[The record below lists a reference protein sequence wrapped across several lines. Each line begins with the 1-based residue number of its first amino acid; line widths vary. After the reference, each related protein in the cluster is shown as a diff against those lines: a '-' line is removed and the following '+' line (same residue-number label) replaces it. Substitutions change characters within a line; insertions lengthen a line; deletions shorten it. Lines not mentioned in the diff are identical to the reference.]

1 MLRSRRAIALGM
13 LLVGMFAGAVG
24 AQVAQAAL
32 QARYLNTALF
42 SVAEGTRLNFH
53 VSLDDARGAPPATV
67 LLQLFNRDGAVVA
80 SKQVTLAAGKST
92 TLTYD
97 GPAAFVRAHAR
108 GLDSVLGLV
117 DRRTLVGTV
126 ELIDRLTAEQKFVC
140 TMANDGSGPNRL
152 PDP

>member
-1 MLRSRRAIALGM
+1 MLRSRSAIALGM
-13 LLVGMFAGAVG
+13 LLVGIFAGAVG
-24 AQVAQAAL
+24 AQVAQAVL

-53 VSLDDARGAPPATV
+53 VSLDDARNASPATV

-92 TLTYD
+92 TLTFA
-97 GPAAFVRAHAR
+97 GPAMVRAHAR
-108 GLDSVLGLV
+108 MLDPVGLV
-117 DRRTLVGTV
+117 DRRTFVGTV
-126 ELIDRLTAEQKFVC
+126 ELIDGLTAEQKFVC
-140 TMANDGSGPNRL
+140 TMMNDGSGPSRL